1 MKTSFI
7 FLKPN
12 MPKLKIPC
20 YLNPITL
27 IKKTKKKGKKSKKS
41 KIQKFNNS

>member
-12 MPKLKIPC
+12 MPKHKIPC

-27 IKKTKKKGKKSKKS
+27 IKKTKKKGKKSK
-41 KIQKFNNS
+41 IQKFKNS